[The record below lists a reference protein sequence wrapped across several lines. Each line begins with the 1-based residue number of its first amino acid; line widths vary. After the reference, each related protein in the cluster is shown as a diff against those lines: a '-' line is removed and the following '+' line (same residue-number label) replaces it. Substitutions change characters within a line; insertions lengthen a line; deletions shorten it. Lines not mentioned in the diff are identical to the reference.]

1 MGRRHNHLPG
11 AVESGF
17 NLRWSDVGVGSPF
30 CLSATKRCES
40 GVLISVGATL
50 GWEVPEHQRPET
62 FGRFNLR
69 WSDVGVGSPWFG
81 EELAKQLLVL
91 ISVGATLGWEA
102 WGAES
107 KVVCTVCVLI
117 SVGATLGWE
126 GSNDPSASLAS
137 HSFNLR
143 WSDVGVGSSGA
154 VVYDEFLSVLISVGA
169 TLGWEALRFWQRN
182 CHLAC
187 SFNLRWSDVGVGSE
201 RFIVIDDER
210 LVLISVGA
218 TLGWEAVWRQQRVL
232 WRVF

>member
-1 MGRRHNHLPG
+1 M
-11 AVESGF
+11 
-17 NLRWSDVGVGSPF
+17 
-30 CLSATKRCES
+30 
-40 GVLISVGATL
+40 
-50 GWEVPEHQRPET
+50 
-62 FGRFNLR
+62 
-69 WSDVGVGSPWFG
+69 
-81 EELAKQLLVL
+81 
-91 ISVGATLGWEA
+91 
-102 WGAES
+102 
-107 KVVCTVCVLI
+107 
-117 SVGATLGWE
+117 
-126 GSNDPSASLAS
+126 
-137 HSFNLR
+137 
-143 WSDVGVGSSGA
+143 GSSGA